1 MNYYAPVIFS
11 NLGITGTAQSLF
23 ATGVYGIVKMVSC
36 IIFIVFLADTLGR
49 KWSFI
54 WTGVFMGIVMFY
66 LGFYVRF
73 DPPVA
78 GAAVPPA
85 GYVALVAI
93 YLFAAAF
100 QLGELSSPLCSSSLP
115 SQLQL
120 QGTGINMLTIQRVGR
135 KLLDLRRRN
144 QHSPSARLQ
153 CCDLRGNP
161 MALQP
166 CHCKIDA
173 GYA

>member
-1 MNYYAPVIFS
+1 
-11 NLGITGTAQSLF
+11 
-23 ATGVYGIVKMVSC
+23 VYGIVKMVSC

-78 GAAVPPA
+78 GASVPPA

-100 QLGELSSPLCSSSLP
+100 QLGQSSSPAALFP
-115 SQLQL
+115 SPQ
-120 QGTGINMLTIQRVGR
+120 I
-135 KLLDLRRRN
+135 
-144 QHSPSARLQ
+144 
-153 CCDLRGNP
+153 
-161 MALQP
+161 
-166 CHCKIDA
+166 
-173 GYA
+173 